1 MYDLNVIVTVRNSS
15 NTLNK
20 CLSSISAQTYKNFK
34 VIIVDDGS
42 TDGSLEICN
51 AWIKRDHR
59 FVLVKNTTNH
69 HGASV
74 AKNIGLVNA
83 SGMYLTFVD
92 SDDWIE
98 PVHFDF
104 LLKNMTAGSL
114 CVTGWTRSEQ
124 KSICLGGVVK
134 LSRDECFIKALGMG
148 TFGGY
153 LCNKVFDLNLIRQYD
168 LSLDE
173 EIKISE
179 DLLFVIQYL
188 KHCNGGFV
196 LKKCESYHYIVR
208 KGSLTHLVEMSE
220 AQLWSQVNA
229 SIKISSLLD
238 DESKRVKQMVK
249 VHSAKVLN
257 DTYVDAFRINYMN
270 GKCLKDLRRRLI
282 HVFLLYV
289 FSKEFTLHSKIS
301 ILLTVMTPRL
311 AGHIR
316 RYRMAQNN
324 HLD

>member
-1 MYDLNVIVTVRNSS
+1 MDDLNVIVTVRNSLG
-15 NTLNK
+15 TLNK

-59 FVLVKNTTNH
+59 FVLVRNTTNH

-114 CVTGWTRSEQ
+114 CITGWTRSEQ
-124 KSICLGGVVK
+124 KSICLGDFVE

-148 TFGGY
+148 IFGGY
-153 LCNKVFDLNLIRQYD
+153 LCNKVFDLNLIRQYG
-168 LSLDE
+168 LALDE
-173 EIKISE
+173 SIKIGE
-179 DLLFVIQYL
+179 DLLFVVQYL
-188 KHCNGGFV
+188 KHCNGGV
-196 LKKCESYHYIVR
+196 ILKNCESYHYIIR
-208 KGSLTHLVEMSE
+208 MGSLTHLVKMSE
-220 AQLWSQVNA
+220 AQLWSQINV
-229 SIKISSLLD
+229 SRKISSLLN
-238 DESKRVKQMVK
+238 DESKRVKRMVRI
-249 VHSAKVLN
+249 HSAKVLN
-257 DTYVDAFRINYMN
+257 DTYVDAFRMNYKD
-270 GKCLKDLRRRLI
+270 GQCLKELRRKLT
-282 HVFLLYV
+282 HVFLLYM

-301 ILLTVMTPRL
+301 VLLTVMTPKL
-311 AGHIR
+311 AGRIR
-316 RYRMAQNN
+316 KYRMVQNN